1 MNDEDR
7 LKKVEGLTAIKS
19 RAEKMA
25 SEGADAFTVRDF
37 INEGAKK
44 LAFQHPDVDAFRKAA
59 VAAARQVKKKI

>member
-7 LKKVEGLTAIKS
+7 LKKIEGLTAIKS

-25 SEGADAFTVRDF
+25 AEGADSITVRDF

-44 LAFQHPDVDAFRKAA
+44 LAFQHPDTEAFRKAA
-59 VAAARQVKKKI
+59 VAAARQVKKKV